1 MKHFTKFSRAIIAI
15 VMMLGVSLSTL
26 AHDFEVDGIYYNI
39 LNKTAKT
46 VGVTFS
52 GSSFSEV
59 TGEYTGEVVI
69 PNSVTY
75 SGTTYSVTSIGVFA
89 FDGCTG
95 LTSVTIPNS
104 VTSIGAQAFYGC
116 TGLTSVIIPNSVTS
130 IGDNAFYGCSGLT
143 EVTIP
148 NSVTSIGNGAF
159 SGCTGLTDV
168 TIPNSVTSIDS
179 YAFNGCDGLTT
190 VNFNATNCTSMG
202 SYSYPVF
209 SGCSN
214 LSTLNIGENVTNIPV
229 YAFRGCSGLT
239 SVTIPNS
246 VTSIG
251 DSAFYKCSGLTSVS
265 IGNSVTSIGNYAFYK
280 CSGLTSVTIPN
291 SVTYIGSH
299 AFEIC
304 NGLTSVTIGNSVTSI
319 DSYAFKG
326 CSKLTSVTIP
336 NSVTSIGDRAF
347 YGCSGLISVTI
358 PNSVTSIGSSAFSG
372 CTGLTSVT
380 IPNSVTSIGS
390 AFKGCSGLT
399 SVTIPNSVTSIG
411 DWAFEYCSGLTSVT
425 IPSSV
430 TSIGEWAFEY
440 CSGLKKIISLNP
452 TPPTCASEE
461 SFYSNNYTE
470 ATLYVPKD
478 SYAKYFIDGVWG
490 KFTKIVKVETLVSS
504 IKLNATSIQLDKG
517 SDYTLS
523 ATINP
528 TDATITDIIWTS
540 SNPQVA
546 TVDRSGKVRALSAG
560 TTTISAT
567 TIDGSEVSASCNVT
581 VNNVETKIALS
592 KTEASLPVNEI
603 MTLNYTIVP
612 STTSVQWS
620 TSDPNIAA
628 IKVNSDNSV
637 TVVGM
642 ADGIATITATATDG
656 SDVSA
661 SCVVTVGNA
670 GITDVKSDNAA
681 TEVARYDING
691 RKLSQPSKGINIIK
705 MSDGSTRKEWV
716 KE

>member
-15 VMMLGVSLSTL
+15 VMMLGVSLTTL
-26 AHDFEVDGIYYNI
+26 AHDFYVGGVYYNI
-39 LNKTAKT
+39 LNETAKT
-46 VGVTFS
+46 VEVTYR
-52 GSSFSEV
+52 GSSYS
-59 TGEYTGEVVI
+59 TYDGEYTGDVAI

-75 SGTTYSVTSIGVFA
+75 SGITYSVTSIGAYA
-89 FDGCTG
+89 FYWCSGLTEVTIGNSVTSIGENAFRYCDG

-104 VTSIGAQAFYGC
+104 VTSIGTRAFY
-116 TGLTSVIIPNSVTS
+116 
-130 IGDNAFYGCSGLT
+130 DCSGLT

-148 NSVTSIGNGAF
+148 NSVTSIGTSAF
-159 SGCTGLTDV
+159 CDCSGLTEV
-168 TIPNSVTSIDS
+168 IIPNSVTSIGDN
-179 YAFNGCDGLTT
+179 AFYRCTGLTEVIIPNSVTSIGEWAFYNCFGLTT

-202 SYSYPVF
+202 SSSYPVF
-209 SGCSN
+209 ANCSN
-214 LSTLNIGENVTNIPV
+214 FSTLNIGENVTNIP
-229 YAFRGCSGLT
+229 
-239 SVTIPNS
+239 
-246 VTSIG
+246 
-251 DSAFYKCSGLTSVS
+251 D
-265 IGNSVTSIGNYAFYK
+265 YAFYK

-291 SVTYIGSH
+291 SVTSIGTR
-299 AFEIC
+299 AFYGC
-304 NGLTSVTIGNSVTSI
+304 SGLTEVTIGNSVTSI
-319 DSYAFKG
+319 G
-326 CSKLTSVTIP
+326 V
-336 NSVTSIGDRAF
+336 
-347 YGCSGLISVTI
+347 
-358 PNSVTSIGSSAFSG
+358 SAFS
-372 CTGLTSVT
+372 
-380 IPNSVTSIGS
+380 N
-390 AFKGCSGLT
+390 CSGLT

-411 DWAFEYCSGLTSVT
+411 EDAFYGCTGLTEVNITDLSAWCKIDFIHKAYSNPLYYAKHLKLNGTEITNLVNPNDITEIKSFAFWSCTDLTSVT
-425 IPSSV
+425 IPNSV
-430 TSIGEWAFEY
+430 TSIGDEVFKY
-440 CSGLKKIISLNP
+440 CSGLNKIISLNP
-452 TPPTCASEE
+452 TPPTCASDTT
-461 SFYSNNYTE
+461 FYSTNYTE

-490 KFTKIVKVETLVSS
+490 KFTNIVKIETVVSS

-517 SDYTLS
+517 TIYTLS

-546 TVDRSGKVRALSAG
+546 TVDQSGMVTALSEGIAII
-560 TTTISAT
+560 TAT
-567 TIDGSEVSASCNVT
+567 TIDGSDVSASCNVA
-581 VNNVETKIALS
+581 VNNVETKISLS

-603 MTLNYTIVP
+603 MTLSYTIVP

-670 GITDVKSDNAA
+670 GITDVKSDNTA

-691 RKLSQPSKGINIIK
+691 RMLAQPTKGINIIK
-705 MSDGSTRKEWV
+705 MSDGSIRKEWV